1 MATTT
6 LNKLEALKDAY
17 PDEKELESVLGK
29 ILDTALNRHRLRLER
44 YKRDLLEFE
53 QRYGMESSAFYQR
66 FEAGQLGDAMDFFE
80 WAGVYELREDL
91 LNKIRRMEE
100 AL

>member
-6 LNKLEALKDAY
+6 LSKLEALKEAY
-17 PDEKELESVLGK
+17 IDEAELESVLGK
-29 ILDTALNRHRLRLER
+29 LLDIALNRHRLRLER

-53 QRYGMESSAFYQR
+53 QRYGMESSAFYQQ
-66 FEAGQLGDAMDFFE
+66 FESGELGDAMDFFE
-80 WAGVYELREDL
+80 WAGVYELREEL
-91 LNKIRRMEE
+91 LDKIRRMEE